1 MKKQYDVTV
10 AGHICLDIIPK
21 FADAGIREIAELF
34 KPGKL
39 INVGAAKISTGGPV
53 SNTGIAVKRLGLN
66 VAFMARIGDD
76 EFGRLIV
83 RLLEAQGS
91 TDGVSISEEDRTSYT
106 VALAPP
112 GIDRIFLHD
121 PCAND
126 HFSSR
131 DLDSGIIKQSP
142 LFHFGYPPLM
152 AACYAREGEELAH
165 IFKLAKAA
173 GAITSL
179 DMSLPDP
186 NNPSGKAP
194 WKKILESV
202 LPSVDV
208 FLPSIE
214 EVFSM
219 LDSPRYFGMKEQ
231 FGARDIIDFIQPE
244 DYRRLAGQCLDMG
257 CAIVALKTAHRGFY
271 IRTAKV
277 GRNPAFDQMS
287 GFNADHWSERELW
300 CPAYKIDHIA
310 SATGSGDSSIA
321 GFLTALIRGQTIERA
336 LQCANCVGFQN
347 LHELDAIS
355 GIKTW
360 DETIAMIQDE
370 SMKRL
375 DPSLPED
382 SWIWDDTKKVWIG
395 EKDKFYRG

>member
-1 MKKQYDVTV
+1 MKKAYDVTV

-21 FADAGIREIAELF
+21 FADTGLRDIASLF
-34 KPGKL
+34 VPGKL

-53 SNTGIAVKRLGLN
+53 SNTGIAMKKLGLN
-66 VAFMARIGDD
+66 VAFMARVGED
-76 EFGRLIV
+76 EFGRLVV

-91 TDGVSISEEDRTSYT
+91 TDGVSMSSEDRTSYT

-121 PCAND
+121 PGAND
-126 HFSSR
+126 RFSGRELDADIIAQSR
-131 DLDSGIIKQSP
+131 

-152 AACYAREGEELAH
+152 AACYEREGEELAH
-165 IFKLAKAA
+165 IFQLAKRA

-202 LPSVDV
+202 LPHVDI

-214 EVFSM
+214 EVFFM
-219 LDSPRYFGMKEQ
+219 LDSSRYFRIKEQ
-231 FGARDIIDFIQPE
+231 FGAQDVIDYFQPE
-244 DYRRLAGQCLDMG
+244 DFRRLAERCLDLG

-271 IRTAKV
+271 IRTADVAKHA
-277 GRNPAFDQMS
+277 AFERLN
-287 GFNADHWSERELW
+287 GFDANGWSDREVW
-300 CPAYKIDHIA
+300 CPAYRIERIA

-321 GFLTALIRGQTIERA
+321 GFLTALIRGQSIETA

-360 DETIAMIQDE
+360 DETIAMIRDK
-370 SMKRL
+370 SMKRI
-375 DPSLPED
+375 DPSLPAD
-382 SWIWDDTKKVWIG
+382 SWTWDEQKKVWFG
-395 EKDKFYRG
+395 NKDLSK